1 VWKSTESQTILDS
14 NFVYDDQLRF
24 SIIKR
29 DDNGCAN
36 ISISLNLESMQVN
49 LFDTIQTSR
58 KIVYTSVFV
67 RLTAFVD
74 NVLSL
79 LIWTLNNEQ

>member
-1 VWKSTESQTILDS
+1 
-14 NFVYDDQLRF
+14 
-24 SIIKR
+24 
-29 DDNGCAN
+29 
-36 ISISLNLESMQVN
+36 MQVN